1 MKKITKLLIILL
13 AVTLTSCENFPVLR
27 QAEHETE
34 AATNLSVQENTDS
47 MLRHIFRKSD
57 FSISEQYEIVTEAKP
72 LYDEEKKEFTFLC
85 WQEYPYTDANGNEY
99 YGSRYLRIT
108 TDLTGTVLSEKEVC
122 TFEDM
127 RNIECAAITETAVF
141 FCFYKL
147 DASYRQVYSLAL
159 VKNGEVTEFTDL
171 SGITGGNWVDDVVLA
186 PEDIPL
192 LLVDSTVFCFDASL
206 QIQYSLPADA
216 RSLSVYH
223 EVVYCGGSRI
233 ELDNQQIEES
243 LWDTEEASDALWYYG
258 SGYAAYVR
266 LTGGLYGCLEDGG
279 MEPVLD
285 FENSDLID
293 SNVEILQIL
302 DPETL
307 LLSDSGKVGLY
318 RKAEDVDL
326 SEVITL
332 DLAYTNVSGP
342 LEQRIVK
349 FNKAYPEIRVVVR
362 QYDTDEDLITDMITG
377 IYRPDIVAAV
387 TSESTGIREII
398 EQGMF
403 TDLYPLIGDSSTVK
417 TEDILG
423 CVKRTYETSDGK
435 LSAITDKVQVNTVI
449 GPKEII
455 GERTGWSVKEMLDT
469 VAVLPDGMTLMHG
482 LNQRGA
488 VNRLFGDFRFAA
500 FVDMENLKSNFG
512 TEDFI
517 AYLEFITDLPVQVDP
532 NSFLRSER
540 MGQYATGKLALA
552 PLMYQSMA
560 DFLQENLIL
569 PDKEYVRIG
578 YPSSDSFP
586 GGSYIN
592 AAPYII
598 TSFCDAPEAAWRFLE
613 TVLFEQMVVG
623 QSGGPMENGFPVLK
637 SRLQELCEQ
646 SKGYVYKYYLDGT
659 SMLAHSTPE
668 NPYDLSADT
677 KEGIVRY
684 YTDEDG
690 EELVRW
696 LDQDVGIPLS
706 TTIPQEVTDI
716 VNEEITAYLA
726 GVNTAADCAKVIQ
739 SRVNIWLSEQK

>member
-1 MKKITKLLIILL
+1 MKSIIRLFAILL
-13 AVTLTSCENFPVLR
+13 VISLTSCDNIPILH
-27 QAEHETE
+27 QADHETE
-34 AATNLSVQENTDS
+34 TVTNLSVQENTDS
-47 MLRHIFRKSD
+47 VLRHIFRKSD
-57 FSISEQYEIVTEAKP
+57 FSISNQCEIVTEARP
-72 LYDEEKKEFTFLC
+72 LYDEEKKEFTFIC
-85 WQEYPYTDANGNEY
+85 YQEYPYTDANGNEY

-108 TDLTGTVLSEKEVC
+108 TDLTGTVLSENEVC

-171 SGITGGNWVDDVVLA
+171 SSITGGSRVDDVVLA
-186 PEDIPL
+186 PDDIPL
-192 LLVDSTVFCFDASL
+192 LLVDNTIFYFDTSL
-206 QIQYSLPADA
+206 QIQYSIPAEA

-223 EVVYCGGSRI
+223 DAVYCGGNRI
-233 ELDNQQIEES
+233 QLENQRIEES
-243 LWDTEEASDALWYYG
+243 LWDTEETSGGLWYYG

-266 LTGGLYGCLEDGG
+266 MTGGLYGCLEDGS

-302 DPETL
+302 NPETI
-307 LLSDSGKVGLY
+307 LLSDSGKIGLY
-318 RKAEDVDL
+318 CKADDVDL
-326 SEVITL
+326 SEAITL
-332 DLAYTNVSGP
+332 DLAYTNVSGT
-342 LEQRIVK
+342 LEQRVVE

-362 QYDTDEDLITDMITG
+362 QYDTDEDLLTDMVTG
-377 IYRPDIVAAV
+377 IYQPDIVAAV
-387 TSESTGIREII
+387 TGESTSIREII

-403 TDLYPLIGDSSTVK
+403 TDLYPLLEDSSTIK
-417 TEDILG
+417 TEDLLG

-435 LSAITDKVQVNTVI
+435 LAAITDKVQVNTVI

-455 GERTGWSVKEMLDT
+455 GERTGWSLKEMLDT
-469 VAVLPDGMTLMHG
+469 AAMLPEGMALMHG

-500 FVDMENLKSNFG
+500 FVDMENLESYFG

-540 MGQYATGKLALA
+540 LEQYATGKLVLA

-560 DFLQENLIL
+560 DFLQENLIF

-613 TVLFEQMVVG
+613 TVLFERMVVG

-659 SMLAHSTPE
+659 SMIAPSTPE

-677 KEGIVRY
+677 KEGVVRY

-690 EELVRW
+690 AELMRW

-716 VNEEITAYLA
+716 VNEEISSYLA
-726 GVNTAADCAKVIQ
+726 GVNTAADCAKVIH
-739 SRVNIWLSEQK
+739 SRVGIWLSEHE